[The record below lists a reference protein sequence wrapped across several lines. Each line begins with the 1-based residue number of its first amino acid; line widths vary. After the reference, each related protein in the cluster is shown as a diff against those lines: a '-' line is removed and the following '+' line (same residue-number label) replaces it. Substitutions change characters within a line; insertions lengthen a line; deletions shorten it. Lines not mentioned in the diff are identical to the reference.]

1 MPPPDGRGAM
11 PGPAPSPHALR
22 RNARPD
28 WRKLPPGGR
37 TGKTPAWPMSDEFP
51 PLDIW
56 AELWHTPQ
64 ADAWEE
70 LGWTRVVARYAC
82 LLDEIEH
89 PAPEK
94 PTNAALL
101 AEVRQLEDRLG
112 LSPMAMRR
120 LQWEIERAPRGAGE
134 AGVTHLDD
142 YRDL

>member
-1 MPPPDGRGAM
+1 M

-28 WRKLPPGGR
+28 WRKLPASGR
-37 TGKTPAWPMSDEFP
+37 VGRSPAWPMAEDLEP
-51 PLDIW
+51 PSIW

-64 ADAWEE
+64 AVAWEE
-70 LGWTRVVARYAC
+70 MGWTRVVARYAC
-82 LLDEIEH
+82 LLNEIEH
-89 PAPEK
+89 PHPER

-120 LQWEIERAPRGAGE
+120 LQWEIELAPVGAGE
-134 AGVTHLDD
+134 SGVTNLDD
-142 YRDL
+142 YRNL